1 MTSRTGGGTR
11 GWVLD
16 VLLGGV
22 PGGVLGAIVA
32 VNIVIFSGIDR
43 GYEASIPEVFRENVV
58 VGTVVVLVL
67 LAGPVLGVWAVRRL
81 RLAMA
86 RR

>member
-1 MTSRTGGGTR
+1 MTSSPGR
-11 GWVLD
+11 GAREWVLD

-22 PGGVLGAIVA
+22 PGAVLGGIVA
-32 VNIVIFSGIDR
+32 VNIVIFSGIDS
-43 GYEASIPEVFRENVV
+43 GYQASIPEVFRENVV

-67 LAGPVLGVWAVRRL
+67 IAGPVLGVWAVRRL
-81 RLAMA
+81 RRALT